1 MERLKITNWQGRSI
15 DAPGRIPA
23 EFTVGEETLSVKC
36 SDPVYSIGILT
47 GRYEIK
53 NRNALY
59 SFSTSVNI
67 ESVRGKAYAVVIQ
80 YDGEGGQIA
89 GDYLTPSEDGIY
101 SLSLEL
107 AEKCEY
113 IEIELTFYSFGEG
126 EVRFSNPL
134 ITAEEKRKHRVV
146 NIATAYFERK
156 WYKEPEKNIE
166 TVLEIMEKAAADEN
180 KPDIICFTETTY
192 DRGTVNTE
200 KTKWISADSE
210 PVKRV
215 CRKAKETGMYV
226 IFSIHELDG
235 KRKYNTALIISNEG
249 EIVGKYRKTHLTY
262 AEVEDGINPGP
273 ELPVFEL
280 PFGKIGIMIC
290 WDQWFPGVASTLFKK
305 GAEIVFVPTA
315 GNPVPIYCSRAY
327 ENGGYLVVSGCYD
340 NMPSASCVVSQK
352 GEIIAAVDDVEKGYA
367 VASIDLDEHK
377 HVDWLSFTSGY
388 GANLYPIDLRR
399 DFIIKEEQI

>member
-36 SDPVYSIGILT
+36 IDPVYSIGILT

-59 SFSTSVNI
+59 SFSTGVNI

-80 YDGEGGQIA
+80 YDDEGGQIA
-89 GDYLTPSEDGIY
+89 GDYLTPSEDGVY

-192 DRGTVNTE
+192 DRGVCIPSDERYIPT
-200 KTKWISADSE
+200 SH
-210 PVKRV
+210 PQLQRV
-215 CRKAKETGMYV
+215 REKAKECGMYV
-226 IFSIHELDG
+226 IMGYHEDDNG
-235 KRKYNTALIISNEG
+235 ARYNTAEVISPRG
-249 EIVGKYRKTHLTY
+249 ETVRKVHKTHLCYDELTGGM
-262 AEVEDGINPGP
+262 VPGD
-273 ELPVFEL
+273 ELSVIEL
-280 PFGKIGIMIC
+280 PFGKIAVIIC
-290 WDQWFPGVASTLFKK
+290 WDQWFPEATRKLVRD
-305 GAEIVFVPTA
+305 GAEMIFVPTGGFPESITRA
-315 GNPVPIYCSRAY
+315 RAY
-327 ENGGYLVVSGCYD
+327 ENGVFFIASGCSD
-340 NMPSASCVVSQK
+340 GHPESSFITNEH
-352 GEIIAAVDDVEKGYA
+352 GDIIAAAESEGYA
-367 VASIDLDEHK
+367 VATVDLDAHK
-377 HVDWLSFTSGY
+377 YVRYLSFNNGY
-388 GANLYPIDLRR
+388 GRNLYRTDRR
-399 DFIIKEEQI
+399 DDLY